1 MSSRR
6 EGPTRPARLAT
17 REAYRRGYFGV
28 LEHTVALRSGG
39 ERTVVTLDL
48 PDVCVVVAQ
57 AEDGRFVLVRQ
68 HRHGIDAL
76 TVEVAGGVVD
86 DGEDPAVA
94 AARELVEETGYE
106 AGSVEPLGW
115 AHTNPPIS
123 SARCFFY
130 FARGVRRVGPPLDD
144 EREETEP
151 LLLDEAETAASIEDG
166 RITHQLTILALTRA
180 LARLDRERE
189 RAAGRRAIEQV
200 LAMLDAMEAHAH
212 HKVVELARRLRPGL
226 TAEDLRNPHDF
237 PDLDDPDWHFEDG
250 QLTGIQ
256 SVRFAILRASR
267 DSLGDGEQEEGRGQG
282 GGEAG

>member
-1 MSSRR
+1 M
-6 EGPTRPARLAT
+6 TRPVRLAT

-28 LEHTVALRSGG
+28 FEHTVALRSGG

-48 PDVCVVVAQ
+48 PDVCVIVAQ
-57 AEDGRFVLVRQ
+57 AEDGRFVVVRQ

-86 DGEDPAVA
+86 EGEDPGVA
-94 AARELVEETGYE
+94 AARELVEETGFE
-106 AGSVEPLGW
+106 AASVEPLGW

-123 SARCFFY
+123 AARCFFY
-130 FARGVRRVGPPLDD
+130 FARGARRVGPPLDD

-151 LLLDEAETAASIEDG
+151 LLLDEAEVRASIEDG

-180 LARLDRERE
+180 LARLDRERAAAASARALE
-189 RAAGRRAIEQV
+189 RV
-200 LAMLDAMEAHAH
+200 LALLDGMETHAHA
-212 HKVVELARRLRPGL
+212 KVVELARRLRPGL

-250 QLTGIQ
+250 QLAGIQ
-256 SVRFAILRASR
+256 AVRFAIRAAAR
-267 DSLGDGEQEEGRGQG
+267 EILGDGEQEEGRG
-282 GGEAG
+282 